1 MSTAIGSGASKELR
15 HAYDRVNFFFWTM
28 SATTWQRG
36 GGKRGDFDA
45 KKVASLFIVDVVVNA
60 QREETEETE
69 DEDETPG
76 LANSSEDAARCR
88 RSARLL
94 FDIFFLGKVQLHF
107 WIKKDIFHIVILLA
121 RARERNNNNERCAS
135 NNNIIIIATM
145 TIATITGWSPPISL
159 SFSSYSCDTW
169 YRIGTKWWPLKKYSR
184 FATD

>member
-60 QREETEETE
+60 QPEEKKEEE
-69 DEDETPG
+69 ETPG
-76 LANSSEDAARCR
+76 LANSSEDAARRR

-94 FDIFFLGKVQLHF
+94 DIFSGESSHSIF
-107 WIKKDIFHIVILLA
+107 WIK
-121 RARERNNNNERCAS
+121 RY
-135 NNNIIIIATM
+135 
-145 TIATITGWSPPISL
+145 L
-159 SFSSYSCDTW
+159 STF
-169 YRIGTKWWPLKKYSR
+169 
-184 FATD
+184 